1 MSILCRIFTVLH
13 RYKAVHTLKIK
24 VMIMITDIKSSEST
38 QILELQSKLD
48 KEVSQNYS
56 PTLRA
61 KLIKVG
67 KRNCVFES
75 VPSPYG
81 EPAKTELTGVKYKI
95 PNWIAWNSFFF

>member
-1 MSILCRIFTVLH
+1 MKF
-13 RYKAVHTLKIK
+13 
-24 VMIMITDIKSSEST
+24 MNTDTKSSERT
-38 QILELQSKLD
+38 QILELQSKLG

-67 KRNCVFES
+67 KANCIFES
-75 VPSPYG
+75 VSSPYG
-81 EPAKTELTGVKYKI
+81 APPKAESIGVKYKI

>member
-1 MSILCRIFTVLH
+1 
-13 RYKAVHTLKIK
+13 
-24 VMIMITDIKSSEST
+24 MIMITDIKSSEST
-38 QILELQSKLD
+38 QILELQSKLG

-67 KRNCVFES
+67 KANCVFES

-81 EPAKTELTGVKYKI
+81 EPAKAELIGVTYKI

>member
-1 MSILCRIFTVLH
+1 MS
-13 RYKAVHTLKIK
+13 
-24 VMIMITDIKSSEST
+24 MITDIQSSERT
-38 QILELQSKLD
+38 QILELQSKLG

-67 KRNCVFES
+67 KVNCVFES

-81 EPAKTELTGVKYKI
+81 APPKAESIGVKYKI